1 MISKKA
7 LEMRDEEKHEIQS
20 QEEYLGEK
28 EEEENDA
35 VLDKG
40 RGSYVYGGE
49 AWL

>member
-1 MISKKA
+1 
-7 LEMRDEEKHEIQS
+7 MRDEEKHEIQS

-28 EEEENDA
+28 EEENDA

-40 RGSYVYGGE
+40 RGSFVYGGE